1 MTAYIKIEFPA
12 DALKIRRL
20 QNRREIFD
28 PIRKRWVALSPE
40 EWVRQHFLQFL
51 LTKNYPAS
59 LIAVEKKI
67 LLGEL
72 TKRCDIVV
80 YTRDMKPFM
89 IIECKKTGVP
99 LNQKVLEQILRYN
112 INLQPPYLIV
122 TNGEY
127 TIAMKK
133 ENGQFVP
140 VDIFPEYR

>member
-51 LTKNYPAS
+51 LTQNYPAS

-99 LNQKVLEQILRYN
+99 LNRKVLEQILRYN

>member
-12 DALKIRRL
+12 DAFKIRQL

-140 VDIFPEYR
+140 VDIFPEYG